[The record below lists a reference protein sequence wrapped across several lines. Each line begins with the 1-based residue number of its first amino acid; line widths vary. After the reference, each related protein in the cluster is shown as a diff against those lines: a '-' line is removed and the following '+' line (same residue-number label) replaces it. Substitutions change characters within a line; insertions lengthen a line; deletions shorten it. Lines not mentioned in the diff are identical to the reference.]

1 MSKKNDK
8 LKVALKEALTYSID
22 SEKSLEIIIKAIT
35 EHVTDEDLL
44 KQAVNKAVNNYES
57 QLRIFMIAAAKEKL
71 KNIQKLMKLS
81 ETIEDSLSL
90 YESSGEIDAK
100 DLVSFYHQINRKL
113 KSEQEFIKTVA
124 DQRLEILN
132 AMSSMKDA
140 VTSDEILDD
149 DVLGKLDSSK
159 RDRVRRLVDKIID
172 LEKISS

>member
-8 LKVALKEALTYSID
+8 LKVALKEALTPSID
-22 SEKSLEIIIKAIT
+22 SERSLEIIIKAIT
-35 EHVTDEDLL
+35 EQVTDEDLL
-44 KQAVNKAVNNYES
+44 KQAVNKAVNNYEA
-57 QLRIFMIAAAKEKL
+57 QLRIFMVAAAKEKL

-90 YESSGEIDAK
+90 YGSSGEIEAK
-100 DLVSFYHQINRKL
+100 DLVSFYNQINRKL
-113 KSEQEFIKTVA
+113 KNEQEFVKTVA

-172 LEKISS
+172 LEKIE

>member
-1 MSKKNDK
+1 
-8 LKVALKEALTYSID
+8 
-22 SEKSLEIIIKAIT
+22 
-35 EHVTDEDLL
+35 
-44 KQAVNKAVNNYES
+44 
-57 QLRIFMIAAAKEKL
+57 MIAAAKEKL